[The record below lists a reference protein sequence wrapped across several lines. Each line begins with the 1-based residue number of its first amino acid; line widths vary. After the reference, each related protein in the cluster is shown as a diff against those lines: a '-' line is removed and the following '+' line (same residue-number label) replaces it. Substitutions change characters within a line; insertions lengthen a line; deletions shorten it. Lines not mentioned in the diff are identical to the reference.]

1 MTRAVNRVWRR
12 AAAVLVTTV
21 GVAAIVATGPPP
33 PPELRL
39 SSTPALP
46 CRGETVTLSWSF
58 GPSDHAPPDSFEL
71 IGSPADAFDP
81 PLGETVTGATGERTL
96 TVRAPAFVGAD
107 HPSGL
112 LWWQPLGIDA
122 VDCDALGLQE
132 PIAERSWVALAADPT
147 GTDLIGATLPL
158 TEGGTSHLR
167 RWSPS
172 LVAGAPIAIDGVV
185 RAVAVAAD
193 GRLGV
198 TGAWRDPDAEG
209 TVTTAFTAVLAAD
222 GTELWRDDLALPPD
236 GVGDGSGL
244 ALAFAADGGLVVAG
258 TRPGT
263 GSREGFVRRYDDQLD
278 LAWDHTLTARLDV
291 EARAVT
297 IDAGGGVHV
306 AGESRGVLDA
316 GDNIIN
322 PRAFLRRLDAD
333 GVEQWTEHR
342 DRGFGQALAPLDGDH
357 MLLVAGRLTAFETDG
372 AEAWNRAATSRQR
385 FVLAVPDGSGGAFLA
400 SQVTVD
406 PFGRGLVPHVDV
418 QLERID
424 AAGTLLAAQHIGSLD
439 DETAIAMSA
448 WPAAGSGGLA
458 VAGTTFGSLLD
469 RRPEGREEPDAF
481 LFVLEVD

>member
-1 MTRAVNRVWRR
+1 MRGVTGALRR
-12 AAAVLVTTV
+12 AAFVLVTTA

-39 SSTPALP
+39 SATPALP
-46 CRGETVTLSWSF
+46 CRGDAVTLSWSF
-58 GPSDHAPPDSFEL
+58 GPADYAPPESFEL

-81 PLGETVTGATGERTL
+81 PLAETVSGNTGERTL
-96 TVRAPAFVGAD
+96 TVKSPAYVGAESPF
-107 HPSGL
+107 HL
-112 LWWQPLGIDA
+112 LWWTPLAIEA

-132 PIAERSWVALAADPT
+132 PLAERPWVALAADPT

-158 TEGGTSHLR
+158 TEGGASHLR
-167 RWSPS
+167 RWSPT

-185 RAVAVAAD
+185 RAIAVAAD

-198 TGAWRDPDAEG
+198 TGAWRDADAG
-209 TVTTAFTAVLAAD
+209 SSVSTAFVAVLAAD
-222 GTELWRDDLALPPD
+222 GSELWRDDLTMPPD

-278 LAWDHTLTARLDV
+278 LAWDHPLTARLDV
-291 EARAVT
+291 EARAVA

-306 AGESRGVLDA
+306 AGESRGKLDA

-333 GVEQWTEHR
+333 GKEAWTEHR
-342 DRGFGQALAPLDGDH
+342 DPGFGQALAPLGGGN
-357 MLLVAGRLTAFETDG
+357 MLLVAGQLTAFETDG
-372 AEAWNRAATSRQR
+372 TEAWNRAAASWQR
-385 FVLAVPDGSGGAFLA
+385 FVLAVPDGSGGAFLVT
-400 SQVTVD
+400 QVNAAHFTNVQV
-406 PFGRGLVPHVDV
+406 RHTDV
-418 QLERID
+418 RVERLD
-424 AAGTLLAAQHIGSLD
+424 AAGTVLAAQHIGSLD

-481 LFVLEVD
+481 LLVVEID